1 MRTRARTRDD
11 AELRREKII
20 AEALRIVSQRG
31 YHGFT
36 IQELAARCGLSNAG
50 LLYHFP
56 SKDQLF
62 VAVIHELE
70 QREIHALGPLVALI
84 ERNGCNDVPLAAVI
98 DLLHALFA
106 HENAL
111 PELAQLYTVLQA
123 ESLDAAHPAHESFRA
138 REASVL
144 DLFTRLIGP
153 YVVDPRSTARQMLAL
168 REGLRLQWLR
178 ADRSFDPLAEWIRAV
193 TVLVPKL
200 APLREKHGLGPDEK
214 AQPGPARR
222 GLERRPKGRPIKT
235 IHR

>member
-1 MRTRARTRDD
+1 
-11 AELRREKII
+11 
-20 AEALRIVSQRG
+20 
-31 YHGFT
+31 
-36 IQELAARCGLSNAG
+36 
-50 LLYHFP
+50 
-56 SKDQLF
+56 
-62 VAVIHELE
+62 
-70 QREIHALGPLVALI
+70 
-84 ERNGCNDVPLAAVI
+84 VPLTAVI

-200 APLREKHGLGPDEK
+200 APLREKHGLGPEEK
-214 AQPGPARR
+214 VQPGPARR
-222 GLERRPKGRPIKT
+222 GLERRPKNRPIKT

>member
-1 MRTRARTRDD
+1 MARRPRTRDA

-20 AEALRIVSQRG
+20 AEALSIVSQRG

-36 IQELAARCGLSNAG
+36 VQELAARCGLSNAG

-84 ERNGCNDVPLAAVI
+84 ERNEVPLTAVI

-111 PELAQLYTVLQA
+111 PELAQLYAVLQA
-123 ESLDAAHPAHESFRA
+123 ESLDVAHPAHESFRA
-138 REASVL
+138 REAAVL
-144 DLFTRLIGP
+144 DLFTRLLGP

-178 ADRSFDPLAEWIRAV
+178 AEQSFDPLAEWIRAV
-193 TVLVPKL
+193 TVLVPEL
-200 APLREKHGLGPDEK
+200 TPLREKHGLGPDEN
-214 AQPGPARR
+214 AQPRPARR
-222 GLERRPKGRPIKT
+222 ALERRPKNRPIKT